1 MDTRP
6 ASKTLFN
13 FITIIFFRLTP
24 SVVRPLPDNYHFL
37 FPITKADVCNRPEKV
52 WPSGLGRVA
61 KNHSLWRLN
70 RRKLIAG

>member
-13 FITIIFFRLTP
+13 FITIIFFQLTP
-24 SVVRPLPDNYHFL
+24 SVVRPLRDNYHFL
-37 FPITKADVCNRPEKV
+37 FPITKADVRNRPEKV

-61 KNHSLWRLN
+61 KNRSLWRLN